1 MDYRIRSAK
10 KILAPP
16 YIQIKAKIV
25 QNGITN
31 GKENISQDDEYVIA
45 PSAKKISTYIQNQIF
60 GSDLVTQTEGLNIG
74 WLMPTLKEALN
85 LAVYQ
90 IESFI
95 YVHKYENKVYLECFK
110 KSDIHNLVQTF
121 DKIREAT
128 IVQEYDSPFDEKLT
142 YLLKRK
148 IKIENGKSYI
158 KFVAVK
164 CEQNKEEEITI
175 KQFNKVFG
183 TTYPDS
189 DLLNYEVL
197 VNIDL
202 GEDFFKDSR
211 NLLIEEMEILNT
223 FMDEIRKTKT
233 KIAATQHYQSGDIV
247 TNWMPTTHYNI
258 QTLSVKDLQDY
269 FTLLPG
275 DKNHAIFEFL
285 QGEIRSDKYIE
296 SFKFVDYQIIQMA
309 GFSPVTFGY
318 EKDAYQNK
326 DNIDLNKNSSEMT
339 IEAIKTQIEPQ
350 INSLIENIIKSQKT
364 IKGKVKNELPDNLEW
379 NYGNNE
385 KFDDIKKLKV
395 LKNVQTVSS
404 VPKKIRASIV
414 LPILNKMVDQ
424 EIDEKE
430 LDEFIK
436 SLQDEENDLN
446 IKFGEL

>member
-1 MDYRIRSAK
+1 MSYRILSSK
-10 KILAPP
+10 QILAPP
-16 YIQIKAKIV
+16 YIQVKAKIV
-25 QNGITN
+25 QNGLTN
-31 GKENISQDDEYVIA
+31 GKENISQDDEYVVA
-45 PSAKKISTYIQNQIF
+45 PSAKKIATYIQNQIF

-85 LAVYQ
+85 LATYQ
-90 IESFI
+90 TESFI
-95 YVHKYENKVYLECFK
+95 YIHKYEDKIYLECFK
-110 KSDIHNLVQTF
+110 KSDIHDLVQVF
-121 DKIREAT
+121 DKIKEAT
-128 IVQEYDSPFDEKLT
+128 IVQEYDSPFDDKIS

-148 IKIENGKSYI
+148 IKIEKGKSYI
-158 KFVAVK
+158 QFKAFK
-164 CEQNKEEEITI
+164 CENNKDEEITI
-175 KQFNKVFG
+175 ERFNSLFG
-183 TTYPDS
+183 TNYPDK

-197 VNIDL
+197 INIDL
-202 GEDFFKDSR
+202 GEDFFKDSK
-211 NLLIEEMEILNT
+211 NLLIEEMEIMNI

-233 KIAATQHYQSGDIV
+233 KIATTQHYQAGDIV
-247 TNWMPTTHYNI
+247 TNWVPTTHYNI
-258 QTLSVKDLQDY
+258 QTVSVKDLQDY

-275 DKNHAIFEFL
+275 DKTHAFFEFL

-350 INSLIENIIKSQKT
+350 INLLIENIIKAQKT
-364 IKGKVKNELPDNLEW
+364 IVGSIKNELPDNLEW

-385 KFDDIKKLKV
+385 KFDDVKKLKV
-395 LKNVQTVSS
+395 LKNVQSVSS
-404 VPKKIRASIV
+404 VPRKIRANIV

-424 EIDEKE
+424 DVDKKE
-430 LDEFIK
+430 LNDFI
-436 SLQDEENDLN
+436 NDLKSEESDFN